1 MNEYSALAM
10 KNRPISSE
18 WVSGDHVVSKP
29 IGEQLLLAAIDGTGH
44 GQTAHDIA
52 FKIGQYLQ
60 DLHVFKDPSNL
71 IEELHAL
78 MVPCIGAS
86 VGIAIIN
93 KSDGNVQFSGVGN
106 ISAYILGHED
116 FSFVSKDGVVGQQMR
131 KSITQTRKM
140 LPGDLLLLH
149 SDGIKARFYTQYE
162 QDQIKRP
169 CAQII
174 DYIFTH
180 FVKQYDDASCLVYR
194 Y

>member
-18 WVSGDHVVSKP
+18 WVSGDHVVSK
-29 IGEQLLLAAIDGTGH
+29 QLNDHLLLAAIDGTGH
-44 GQTAHDIA
+44 GPVAHDISS
-52 FKIGQYLQ
+52 KMGQYLQ
-60 DLHVFKDPSNL
+60 DLSFFKDPSNL
-71 IEELHAL
+71 IEELHML
-78 MVPCIGAS
+78 MTPCIGAS

-93 KSDGNVQFSGVGN
+93 KRDGSVQFSGVGN

-131 KSITQTRKM
+131 KSMTQNQKM

-162 QDQIKRP
+162 QEQIKQP
-169 CAQII
+169 SEKII
-174 DYIFTH
+174 DYIFSH